1 MRTARTYRQLSA
13 RACKARKDR
22 QSCAQACVVRW
33 LGQSAALE
41 HMARSPEQ
49 KDAEERTGTKA
60 DHEMLD
66 QWAEMP
72 EQLAEIP
79 RQSAEIPYQAEM
91 APQTP
96 SAYQAAM
103 CRPTLTA
110 AWRMRGSG

>member
-13 RACKARKDR
+13 RACTARKDWR
-22 QSCAQACVVRW
+22 SCAQACVVRW

-66 QWAEMP
+66 QWAEIP

-79 RQSAEIPYQAEM
+79 RQSAEIPYQ
-91 APQTP
+91 P
-96 SAYQAAM
+96 AM